1 SGSRCGDHRPAHTAA
16 VSRLPTLL
24 LVGAC
29 AVAAR
34 GLAADVPAA
43 ATDQVLEHHANAAR
57 SGLYVLPGL
66 SWQAASHLQHDPQF
80 GADVAG
86 PIYSQPLYWRSA
98 QDDRALLVVATEQNL
113 VYALDGRTGTTV
125 WKS

>member
-1 SGSRCGDHRPAHTAA
+1 
-16 VSRLPTLL
+16 VSCLPTLL

-43 ATDQVLEHHANAAR
+43 PTEQVLEHHANAAR

-66 SWQAASHLQHDPQF
+66 TWQAASHLQRDPQF

-98 QDDRALLVVATEQNL
+98 QDNRALQTLIAVGRRLYVAADQH
-113 VYALDGRTGTTV
+113 VYGFAF
-125 WKS
+125 